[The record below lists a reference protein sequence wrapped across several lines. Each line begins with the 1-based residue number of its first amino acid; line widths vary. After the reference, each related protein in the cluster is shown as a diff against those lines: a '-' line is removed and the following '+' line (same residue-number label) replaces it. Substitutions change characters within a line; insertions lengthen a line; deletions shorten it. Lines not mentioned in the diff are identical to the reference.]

1 MARRP
6 RIAVGGVVYHV
17 LNRASARSPIFRARR
32 DAEVFERLLVA
43 AHEHVAMRL
52 LDYCLMPNHW
62 HLVLWPVGDGDLSLF
77 LKWLT
82 ATHTQRWHDA
92 HDTVGTGHLY
102 QGRFK
107 SFPVESDRHFMAVC
121 RYVERNPV
129 RAGLVERAEDWRW
142 GSLWHRQNRSGAP
155 LSKLLHAWPVEP
167 PQDWLAFV
175 NNLEPAN
182 ELTRIR
188 RSVARNLPLGGD
200 SWVRRMASRLGLSP
214 KPRRRGRPREKKS
227 KCEKSRL

>member
-6 RIAVGGVVYHV
+6 RIAVGGVVCHV
-17 LNRASARSPIFRARR
+17 LNRANARFPIFRARR
-32 DAEVFERLLVA
+32 DLEAFERLLVA
-43 AHEHVAMRL
+43 ANEHVPMRM

-77 LKWLT
+77 MKWLS
-82 ATHTQRWHDA
+82 ATHTQWWHDA
-92 HDTVGTGHLY
+92 HDTVGTGHLH

-107 SFPVESDRHFMAVC
+107 SFPVETDRHFVAVC

-142 GSLWHRQNRSGAP
+142 GSLWHRQNRSSGP
-155 LSKLLHAWPVEP
+155 LGKLLHAWPVEP

-175 NNLEPAN
+175 NDLEPVN
-182 ELTRIR
+182 ELT
-188 RSVARNLPLGGD
+188 
-200 SWVRRMASRLGLSP
+200 
-214 KPRRRGRPREKKS
+214 
-227 KCEKSRL
+227 